1 MSVFDVL
8 RCELTKRNRAIDEQE
23 LKAREQAVIEN
34 LKPACLCNKIRKG
47 TVLKAIQAGAK
58 TFEQVSKRT
67 GVGTGP
73 CGGRRCG
80 SLVRG
85 LLGEPTVNCPD
96 CGWPM
101 LASGSPPICP
111 RCEYARMGG
120 I

>member
-1 MSVFDVL
+1 MRVEFGVKE
-8 RCELTKRNRAIDEQE
+8 RYFVIDELE
-23 LKAREQAVIEN
+23 RKAREQAVIEN

-80 SLVRG
+80 TMVRG
-85 LLGEPTVNCPD
+85 MLGEPVVSCKD
-96 CGWPM
+96 CGWPV
-101 LASGSPPICP
+101 LVDTSPQVCP
-111 RCEYARMGG
+111 CCEYAKQEGSF
-120 I
+120 

>member
-1 MSVFDVL
+1 V
-8 RCELTKRNRAIDEQE
+8 
-23 LKAREQAVIEN
+23 VIEN

-101 LASGSPPICP
+101 LASGSPPVCP

>member
-1 MSVFDVL
+1 M
-8 RCELTKRNRAIDEQE
+8 IDHAHTERRVRTINEEEQ
-23 LKAREQAVIEN
+23 KAKQQAVIEN
-34 LKPACLCNKIRKG
+34 LKPACICNKIRKG

-58 TFEQVSKRT
+58 DFAQVSKRT

-85 LLGEPTVNCPD
+85 LLGEPTTLCAD
-96 CGWPM
+96 CTWPV
-101 LASGSPPICP
+101 LVGQPCP

-120 I
+120 